1 MHMLLHHC
9 CDLVTTCCK
18 SARWSVVFEIML
30 QSKTVVLMPVP
41 EIENMP
47 QGKTVLLMPVPE
59 IENMP
64 QSKTVLLMPV
74 PEIEARSRQTASS
87 VSGSCHTLGCPAAP
101 AQSQQD
107 KKKRKV
113 DAFQQS

>member
-1 MHMLLHHC
+1 MLLHHC

-59 IENMP
+59 IE
-64 QSKTVLLMPV
+64 
-74 PEIEARSRQTASS
+74 ARSRQTASS